1 MLSGTTGESPTT
13 TDGEKID
20 APAARCWRRSG
31 TGPASSPAPEP
42 TTPRTASNLPE
53 ACEAEGAHGLLVVTP
68 YYSRPPQAGLVAHFT
83 AVADATPLPVVLYD
97 IPPRSVIPIEWDTI
111 RTLAAPPNIV
121 AIKDAKGDLHGGGQ
135 IIAETGLAYYSGDDA
150 LNLPWL
156 AMGAVGFISV
166 WGHVAASQLRDMLS
180 AFTSGDVA
188 TARKI
193 NVTLGP
199 LADAQARLGGVTMA
213 KEGLGL
219 QGIRGRRPAAAA
231 GARHA
236 RTRSR
241 RWPPTCGLPR
251 CCASER
257 RTRTAGATGPRG
269 TAGYRAGRHQRNRPQ
284 HDGFRASRPA
294 ADRRLRGAVPGHD
307 EPGVDLILPDLRLI
321 EDRLDDVEALV
332 LTHAHEDHI
341 GAIPFLLKLRPDIP
355 VVGSKFTLALVAEKC
370 REHRIKPVF
379 DEVAEGQSSMHGVFE
394 CEYFAVNHSIPG
406 CLAIAIHTGAGT
418 VLHTGDIKLDQS
430 PPDGRPTD
438 LPGMSR
444 LGDSGVDLFLC
455 DSTNSEIPGVGPVGK
470 RDRSEHAPADPR
482 RAKGGSSSR
491 ASPPMWVEC
500 NRSSMHRWRLAAR
513 CRSLAGRW
521 CATWGSRRSW
531 ATSRSHDDDI
541 IDIGAAEMM
550 APERVVLVTTGTQG
564 EPMAALSRMSRGEHR
579 SITLTS
585 GDLIIM
591 SSSQIPG
598 NEEAIFGVL
607 DALAKIG
614 VRVVTN
620 AQVRMHVSG
629 HAYAGELLFLYNG
642 VRPRNVMPVHG
653 TWRMLRANA
662 ALAART
668 GVPKE
673 NIVLAENGVS
683 VDLVAGKA
691 SISVRCRRA
700 RCSST
705 G

>member
-1 MLSGTTGESPTT
+1 VD
-13 TDGEKID
+13 TDIK
-20 APAARCWRRSG
+20 
-31 TGPASSPAPEP
+31 
-42 TTPRTASNLPE
+42 
-53 ACEAEGAHGLLVVTP
+53 
-68 YYSRPPQAGLVAHFT
+68 PP
-83 AVADATPLPVVLYD
+83 
-97 IPPRSVIPIEWDTI
+97 
-111 RTLAAPPNIV
+111 
-121 AIKDAKGDLHGGGQ
+121 
-135 IIAETGLAYYSGDDA
+135 
-150 LNLPWL
+150 
-156 AMGAVGFISV
+156 
-166 WGHVAASQLRDMLS
+166 
-180 AFTSGDVA
+180 
-188 TARKI
+188 
-193 NVTLGP
+193 GP
-199 LADAQARLGGVTMA
+199 LVPGGLRVTALGGISEIGRNMTVF
-213 KEGLGL
+213 EHLGRL
-219 QGIRGRRPAAAA
+219 LIVD
-231 GARHA
+231 
-236 RTRSR
+236 
-241 RWPPTCGLPR
+241 CGVL
-251 CCASER
+251 
-257 RTRTAGATGPRG
+257 
-269 TAGYRAGRHQRNRPQ
+269 
-284 HDGFRASRPA
+284 F
-294 ADRRLRGAVPGHD
+294 PGHD

-321 EDRLDDVEALV
+321 QDRLDDVEALV

-355 VVGSKFTLALVAEKC
+355 LVGSKFTLALVAEKC

-379 DEVAEGQSSMHGVFE
+379 EEVAEGQSSIHGVFE

-455 DSTNSEIPGVGPVGK
+455 DSTNSEIPGVGP
-470 RDRSEHAPADPR
+470 SESEIGP
-482 RAKGGSSSR
+482 
-491 ASPPMWVEC
+491 
-500 NRSSMHRWRLAAR
+500 NMHRLIRGAEGRVIVACFASNVGRVQQIIDASVALGR
-513 CRSLAGRW
+513 KVSFVGRSMVRNMGIAKELGYL
-521 CATWGSRRSW
+521 TV
-531 ATSRSHDDDI
+531 DDDDV

-550 APERVVLVTTGTQG
+550 APGRVVLVTTGTQG

-585 GDLIIM
+585 GDLIVM

-620 AQVRMHVSG
+620 AQVRIHVSG

-668 GVPKE
+668 GVPEE
-673 NIVLAENGVS
+673 NVVLAENGVS

-691 SISVRCRRA
+691 SISGAV
-700 RCSST
+700 ST
-705 G
+705 GKMFVDGLITGDVGDAVVGERLTLSSGFIGITIVVRRGTGRVAAPVRLHSRGFSEDPKALEPVTSKVEEELESLAADNITDVARIAQAVRRTVGKWVGETYRRQPMIVPTIIEI